1 MDIDPRG
8 PRPISPESA
17 DGKSRPFHQAILPH
31 GILTISEFER
41 SFSTRLGRTFA
52 ESARL
57 MALENFEEAC
67 REYSV
72 SGMISEETLARA
84 EQIVAGSTS
93 VYLRGRFPEFIKAV
107 LDAGGEPVQEMRQV
121 ADLRLV
127 DSDGNQTFFEIKSP
141 KPNKGQCDEVT
152 LRFLRIHGILGMG
165 APEVMTY
172 YAMAYNPWGYG
183 SERYSHSFG
192 NSYLDM
198 ENQVL
203 LGREF
208 WEYVGGPGEQEEL
221 LEIYQEVGREIRSA

>member
-1 MDIDPRG
+1 MTPTTRERIKAFLEESIEGIIEAFENMDIDPRG

-41 SFSTRLGRTFA
+41 SFSTRLGTTFA

-57 MALENFEEAC
+57 IALENFEEAS

-72 SGMISEETLARA
+72 SGMISEGALAQA

-93 VYLRGRFPEFIKAV
+93 GYLRGRFPEFIRAV
-107 LDAGGEPVQEMRQV
+107 VDAQGEPVQEMSQV

-127 DSDGNQTFFEIKSP
+127 DSDGKQTFFEIKSP

-152 LRFLRIHGILGMG
+152 LRFLRMHAILGRG
-165 APEVMTY
+165 EPEVKTY
-172 YAMAYNPWGYG
+172 YGMAYNPL
-183 SERYSHSFG
+183 FAF
-192 NSYLDM
+192 
-198 ENQVL
+198 V
-203 LGREF
+203 RE
-208 WEYVGGPGEQEEL
+208 
-221 LEIYQEVGREIRSA
+221 